1 MNSENR
7 QNSSGHKSVK
17 TVDNKKSVFNDKR
30 SGFFRSFSQVLVSSL
45 TRRILFLNLAALVVL
60 LSGILYLNTFRDG
73 LVNAY
78 ESSLV
83 IQGKIMASAIAS
95 SATFESDAI
104 TIDPDRLLELEA
116 GESIKPSINSLDSLA
131 TAIDPERVA
140 PLLKSLIQP
149 ETRARIYD
157 ADGVL
162 ILDSRFLYSGGQVRR
177 YDLPALS
184 GTPEEEQ
191 FRLFSSKT
199 LGEFLKFVFR
209 SRQLE
214 TYEDHPDSGL
224 KYPEVVSALTG
235 ANSTIDRV
243 TKSGEQ
249 IISVAVP
256 IQRFRVVSGALLLS
270 TEGDA
275 IDKVIT
281 QERLA
286 ILRIFLVAAIV
297 TIVLSLLLA
306 STIANPLRRLSE
318 AANRVRRG
326 IEAREE
332 IPDMSNRQDE
342 IGTLSS
348 SLRDMTNSLY
358 MRIEAIESFAADV
371 SHELKNPLTS
381 LRSAIETLPLA
392 KTADAKSRLTE
403 VIQHDVRRL
412 DRLITDISDASR
424 LDAELAR
431 ERSQSVDLGIILQ
444 NIVGMISDQ
453 HSESDLEITL
463 KIGNGSAK
471 NKKPLIVSGHQDRLA
486 QVVINLIEN
495 ARSFVP
501 AKKGVIKIE
510 AGRDKNGIFITVED
524 NGPGIPAENIDR
536 VFERFYTDRSDI
548 YGSGEKGARESFGQN
563 SGLGLSIS
571 RQIIEA
577 HGGAITAENKSS
589 KNSQESGAI
598 FNITLPVFTAVKRP
612 NSKTTR
618 LTNKQ
623 NSDMR

>member
-1 MNSENR
+1 MNFENR
-7 QNSSGHKSVK
+7 QNNSAHKR
-17 TVDNKKSVFNDKR
+17 VDTADGSKPVFISKR
-30 SGFFRSFSQVLVSSL
+30 SRFFRSFSQVLVSSL
-45 TRRILFLNLAALVVL
+45 TRRILFLNLAALAVL

-78 ESSLV
+78 ENSLV
-83 IQGKIMASAIAS
+83 IQGKIIASAIAS
-95 SATFESDAI
+95 SATFESNAI
-104 TIDPDRLLELEA
+104 TIDPDKLLELEA
-116 GESIKPSINSLDSLA
+116 GESIRPSINSLDSLA

-140 PLLKSLIQP
+140 PLLKRLIQP

-157 ADGVL
+157 SDGVL
-162 ILDSRFLYSGGQVRR
+162 ILDSRYLYSGGQVRR
-177 YDLPALS
+177 FDLPSLS
-184 GTPEEEQ
+184 GSSDDEKP

-199 LGEFLKFVFR
+199 LGEFLKLVFR

-214 TYEDHPDSGL
+214 TYEDHPNSGL

-270 TEGDA
+270 TEGDV
-275 IDKVIT
+275 IDNVIT
-281 QERLA
+281 EERLA

-297 TIVLSLLLA
+297 TIVLSVLLA

-318 AANRVRRG
+318 AANRVRLG
-326 IEAREE
+326 TNSREE

-342 IGTLSS
+342 IGRLSS

-392 KTADAKSRLTE
+392 KTEEAKSRLTE

-431 ERSQSVDLGIILQ
+431 ERSENVDLGILLT
-444 NIVGMISDQ
+444 NIVSMLADQYSD
-453 HSESDLEITL
+453 SGLNITL
-463 KIGNGSAK
+463 NLENGPAK
-471 NKKPLIVSGHQDRLA
+471 NAKPLIVPGHQDRLA

-495 ARSFVP
+495 ARSFAP
-501 AKKGVIKIE
+501 AKNGFIKIT
-510 AGRDKNGIFITVED
+510 AGRNKKAIFLIVED
-524 NGPGIPAENIDR
+524 NGPGIPAENVER

-548 YGSGEKGARESFGQN
+548 YGKGESFGQN

-577 HGGAITAENKSS
+577 HGGTITAENKSS
-589 KNSQESGAI
+589 KNAETTGAI
-598 FNITLPVFTAVKRP
+598 FTVKFP
-612 NSKTTR
+612 LLLDVKAT
-618 LTNKQ
+618 KPQ
-623 NSDMR
+623 NQNVS

>member
-1 MNSENR
+1 MNFENR
-7 QNSSGHKSVK
+7 QNNLEPNNLQSTDDSKP
-17 TVDNKKSVFNDKR
+17 VFNSKR
-30 SGFFRSFSQVLVSSL
+30 TGFFRSFSQVLFSSL
-45 TRRILFLNLAALVVL
+45 TRRILFLNLAALAVL

-78 ESSLV
+78 ENSLV
-83 IQGKIMASAIAS
+83 IQGKIIASAIAS

-104 TIDPDRLLELEA
+104 TIDPDQLLELEA
-116 GESIKPSINSLDSLA
+116 GDSIRPSINSLDSLS

-140 PLLKSLIQP
+140 PLLKRLIQP

-157 ADGVL
+157 SDGVL
-162 ILDSRFLYSGGQVRR
+162 ILDTRFLYSGGQVRR
-177 YDLPALS
+177 YELPGLS
-184 GTPEEEQ
+184 DKVDEGPFQ
-191 FRLFSSKT
+191 WFSAKA
-199 LGEFLKFVFR
+199 LGEFLKLVFR

-214 TYEDHPDSGL
+214 SYEDHPNSGL

-235 ANSTIDRV
+235 ANSTMDRV
-243 TKSGEQ
+243 TKTGEQ

-270 TEGDA
+270 TEGDV
-275 IDKVIT
+275 IDNVIT

-297 TIVLSLLLA
+297 IIVLSLLFA
-306 STIANPLRRLSE
+306 HAIVNPLRRLSE

-326 IEAREE
+326 TNSREE
-332 IPDMSNRQDE
+332 IPDMSDRRDE
-342 IGTLSS
+342 IGRLSS

-392 KTADAKSRLTE
+392 KTEESKSRLTQ

-431 ERSQSVDLGIILQ
+431 ERSQNVDLGVLLS
-444 NIVGMISDQ
+444 NIVSMVADQQAGTGLDISLNF
-453 HSESDLEITL
+453 E
-463 KIGNGSAK
+463 NGTNK
-471 NKKPLIVSGHQDRLA
+471 NAQSKNGQQLIVAGHQDRLA

-495 ARSFVP
+495 ARSFAP
-501 AKKGVIKIE
+501 AKEGIIIITTGKN
-510 AGRDKNGIFITVED
+510 KNGIFLTIED
-524 NGPGIPAENIDR
+524 NGPGIPAENVER

-548 YGSGEKGARESFGQN
+548 YGKGESFGQN

-577 HGGAITAENKSS
+577 HGGTIKAENKISS
-589 KNSQESGAI
+589 DGKIKGAI
-598 FNITLPVFTAVKRP
+598 FSIEFPINADKKSTKPEPKSA
-612 NSKTTR
+612 
-618 LTNKQ
+618 
-623 NSDMR
+623 